1 MKRFLDCSASELRD
15 ITKAQLLFALRAS
28 EGRIVVSETIGATA
42 PLLHGITNAELAAS
56 QGADILLLNLFD
68 AEQPQITGLPQG
80 VAGDDCLRELQR
92 LTGRIIGVNLEAVD
106 PAYASDQRELW
117 SMTRGR
123 AATAENAEKL
133 WRMGARILVL
143 TGNPGNGIS
152 NQALAD
158 ALRQIRDAVGDRMV
172 LATGK
177 MHGAGVVDESGRQL
191 ITSQDIARF
200 IDNGADIVLV
210 PAPGTVPGMSQQ
222 LVSELIEEIQ
232 RRGALAMT
240 TIGTSQEGADRDT
253 IRQIALMS
261 KMAGADLQHIGDTG
275 WMGLALPENI
285 FTLSVA
291 IRGVRHTYAR
301 IARSINR

>member
-15 ITKAQLLFALRAS
+15 ITKSQLLFALRAS

-42 PLLHGITNAELAAS
+42 PLLNGITNAELAAS

-68 AEQPQITGLPQG
+68 AEQPQIAGLPQG
-80 VAGDDCLRELQR
+80 VAADDCLRELQR
-92 LTGRIIGVNLEAVD
+92 LTGRVIGVNLEAVD
-106 PAYASDQRELW
+106 PAYASDNPELW
-117 SMTRGR
+117 GMTPGR

-133 WRMGARILVL
+133 WQMGARILVL

-158 ALRQIRDAVGDRMV
+158 ALKQIRDAVGDRMV
-172 LATGK
+172 LVTGK
-177 MHGAGVVDESGRQL
+177 MHGAGVVNESGRQL
-191 ITSQDIARF
+191 ITPQDIARF
-200 IDNGADIVLV
+200 VDNGADIVLV

-222 LVSELIEEIQ
+222 RVSELIEEIQ

-240 TIGTSQEGADRDT
+240 AIGTSQEGADRET